1 MKISFFFL
9 NIIFNIS
16 EKRSENSSI
25 PSEVN
30 YYRNQAQATKISR
43 KKSFTL
49 PWWFK
54 IIAYIAS
61 YACMT
66 VSVFF
71 IIVKGIEF
79 GSEKVTKW
87 LTSLLVSFLS
97 SVLITQPAQVIL
109 LALLLVLI
117 FRRYDDKSDFEMD
130 HEDDG
135 RSMNINTKWHNL
147 EQNKE
152 LFGTEANIKS
162 LSLLE
167 QAELEEAR
175 RARLKKVR
183 MMKALQEIVIYL
195 IFLASLFIVTYS
207 NYGISSYNY
216 QRTIKNMLAPID
228 TDSRN
233 DFNKVSHAN
242 IVQYDCV

>member
-1 MKISFFFL
+1 MI
-9 NIIFNIS
+9 
-16 EKRSENSSI
+16 
-25 PSEVN
+25 
-30 YYRNQAQATKISR
+30 
-43 KKSFTL
+43 
-49 PWWFK
+49 
-54 IIAYIAS
+54 
-61 YACMT
+61 

-79 GSEKVTKW
+79 GQEKVTKW
-87 LTSLLVSFLS
+87 LTSLFVSFLS

-109 LALLLVLI
+109 LAVLLVLI

-135 RSMNINTKWHNL
+135 RSLNKKWHNI

-195 IFLASLFIVTYS
+195 IFLASLFIVAYS

-216 QRTIKNMLAPID
+216 QRTIKNMIAPIG
-228 TDSRN
+228 TKET
-233 DFNKVSHAN
+233 DFNKVN
-242 IVQYDCV
+242 